1 MLSCFITWNIY
12 IYMFLL
18 QRGRKKEK
26 YFTNWFRFRFSAFHC
41 QRSAGGGC
49 KTKYKTWLM
58 TWSKLDFQ
66 FDPNFQLFF
75 KDKNVK
81 KSSLCSSCSWWFKL
95 YGLHRSCWVI
105 AVTHYGA
112 TQNKWVIRSDR
123 LKPYNPQ
130 VTCSLSAMSEPPH
143 PSSANT
149 FLPPHFI
156 TGLLWAV

>member
-1 MLSCFITWNIY
+1 MAEKRKILYKLTDSDSKPLTVCSQ
-12 IYMFLL
+12 LRGL
-18 QRGRKKEK
+18 QEVDVKHQHTCR
-26 YFTNWFRFRFSAFHC
+26 
-41 QRSAGGGC
+41 
-49 KTKYKTWLM
+49 KYKI
-58 TWSKLDFQ
+58 WSKLDFQ
-66 FDPNFQLFF
+66 FDPNFFNFFFF
-75 KDKNVK
+75 KHKNWKIFSVQQLQLMIQQRYRK
-81 KSSLCSSCSWWFKL
+81 VRYEAL

-130 VTCSLSAMSEPPH
+130 VTWSLSAMSEPPH